1 MDFFA
6 FYRRDSPFCG
16 AGAEDVCRKEFNET
30 TTIYSVFV
38 SRDNNRNNENTGRGG
53 NR

>member
-1 MDFFA
+1 MDCFAFFA
-6 FYRRDSPFCG
+6 ETVRSVVQARKTY
-16 AGAEDVCRKEFNET
+16 AEREFNET
-30 TTIYSVFV
+30 TTFYSVFV